1 MPPTLD
7 DEALDQILD
16 LQLAVAWAGEQG
28 ERGGGGERLGWWPT
42 DLTSEDGGVAFLRHL
57 APKTYVWAAFQAARE
72 AARQVDRRRLAAP
85 EALDERFT
93 LFHLGAEL
101 DERLDERLVQLKR
114 EGDDLGCL
122 PQLAALREAPFSQDR
137 FAEWVASFGAVEH
150 DARADGRALREL
162 SPRPS
167 VALVRALVAALS
179 PHVER
184 YPAPYARRSAP

>member
-42 DLTSEDGGVAFLRHL
+42 DLTSEDGGLAVLRHL
-57 APKTYVWAAFQAARE
+57 APKTYIWAAFQAARE

-85 EALDERFT
+85 EALDSRYT

-101 DERLDERLVQLKR
+101 DERLEERLGQLKR
-114 EGDDLGCL
+114 EGGELGRL
-122 PQLAALREAPFSQDR
+122 PKLSALREAPFSQGG
-137 FAEWVASFGAVEH
+137 FNEWVTGFGPAAH
-150 DARADGRALREL
+150 DARADGRALRDVH
-162 SPRPS
+162 PRPT

-179 PHVER
+179 PHVAQ